1 MGGVDMRISIILIIL
16 LLIVVGFLMI
26 YNSFGM
32 RERDALVARSM
43 ITILGILSLCGGIYL
58 FVRYVSR

>member
-1 MGGVDMRISIILIIL
+1 MRISIILIIL

>member
-1 MGGVDMRISIILIIL
+1 MRISIILIIL

-43 ITILGILSLCGGIYL
+43 IIILGILSLCGGIYL